1 MHCFVRTQVM
11 PEVKQII
18 QVLELTAGIEAVGV
32 GRQAEESHI
41 VAQVRL
47 HAALFIVGR
56 AIFHRKF
63 ERKS

>member
-1 MHCFVRTQVM
+1 M
-11 PEVKQII
+11 KQII

>member
-1 MHCFVRTQVM
+1 M
-11 PEVKQII
+11 KQII

-47 HAALFIVGR
+47 HAAFFIVGR